1 MNAID
6 SFDGSMES
14 ADINLKIDSTNIIKD
29 TGVASKFYPKKE
41 KKTRGNVRK
50 GRVKSLKKEPEN
62 ELEEE
67 IRKKLEE
74 EIREKL
80 EETLGNLYDDGV
92 ETWTMYGILICEDKQ
107 EQQEQKYEFYYDPI
121 NEAVADSE
129 CKIIGGWE
137 KQVVRTGHGIVDG
150 GEHIIIPNKE
160 ETPLCIK
167 VLDEKIGI
175 YQFYFEKGDKLR
187 ELIDK

>member
-6 SFDGSMES
+6 SFDGSKES
-14 ADINLKIDSTNIIKD
+14 VDINLRIYSTDIIENTK
-29 TGVASKFYPKKE
+29 VVSKLKFSKEDIYPKKE
-41 KKTRGNVRK
+41 KKNEGKREEGE
-50 GRVKSLKKEPEN
+50 SKESEK
-62 ELEEE
+62 ELNDE
-67 IRKKLEE
+67 LEE

-107 EQQEQKYEFYYDPI
+107 EQKYEFYYDPI

-129 CKIIGGWE
+129 CKIISGE
-137 KQVVRTGHGIVDG
+137 KKRVVRTGHGIVNG
-150 GEHIIIPNKE
+150 GEHIIPNKE

-175 YQFYFEKGDKLR
+175 YRFYFDKGEKLR